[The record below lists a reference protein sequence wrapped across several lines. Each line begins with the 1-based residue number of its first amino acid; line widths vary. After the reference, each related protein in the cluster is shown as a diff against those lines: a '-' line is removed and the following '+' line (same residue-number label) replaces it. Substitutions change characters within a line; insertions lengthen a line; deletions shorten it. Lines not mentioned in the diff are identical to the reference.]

1 MSDTLQEMKGRYNG
15 CIMSVT
21 ATILPRAADLAR
33 FGVELSKTPVVVKGF
48 EDYDVPLV
56 DYVRIT

>member
-1 MSDTLQEMKGRYNG
+1 
-15 CIMSVT
+15 MSVT